1 MSEQVDFSTDL
12 RADGSLVARLR
23 EADEA
28 AFGELVRTT
37 GPRLLAV
44 ARRLLRDE
52 AAAEDA
58 VQESFLAA
66 FRGIHDFEGGAQLS
80 TWLHRIVVNRALLK
94 LRSRRRHPEA
104 PLDGLLPCFDETGH
118 HLTPALGFVAS
129 TYGLVEQQETRL
141 AVRRAIDQLPETYR
155 TVLLLRDI
163 EELDTGETAKV
174 LEITTNAVKV
184 RLHRA
189 RQALRTLLE
198 GGLFAAQA

>member
-1 MSEQVDFSTDL
+1 MQAQTDRSTDL

-23 EADEA
+23 AADEV
-28 AFGELVRTT
+28 AFAELVQAN

-44 ARRLLRDE
+44 ARRILRDE
-52 AAAEDA
+52 HEAEDA

-66 FRGIHDFEGGAQLS
+66 FRSIDGFEGGAKLS
-80 TWLHRIVVNRALLK
+80 TWLHRIVVNRALMK

-104 PLDGLLPCFDETGH
+104 PIADLLPSFDETGH
-118 HLTPALGFVAS
+118 HAAEVMGFEVS
-129 TYGLVEQQETRL
+129 SCDRLEQQETRVV
-141 AVRRAIDQLPETYR
+141 VRRAIDQLPEKYR

-163 EELDTGETAKV
+163 EDLDTGEAAEALGV
-174 LEITTNAVKV
+174 TTTAVKV

-198 GGLFAAQA
+198 RSFGPSGT